1 VLDQENVEEARLGF
15 EAARAGLAKAKADEG
30 VAEKRLE
37 VARKAREYAQ
47 TLLRYTKILAPFDG
61 VVTQRN
67 INERDFVQPAAGRKG
82 EALFVVDQVDPV
94 RVFIDVP
101 EVEAVWL
108 REGATASVRCQSL
121 PGQEFRGSVTR
132 TSWALNPA
140 TRTLCTEVDLP
151 NPGGRLPPGLYIDVT
166 ITVEH
171 RHVWTLPESAVV
183 TKEDEIFCY
192 RLESGK
198 VMRTP
203 LQLGLRGNGLV
214 EILKNQ
220 TKPSKSGEQRIWEDL
235 TGEEEIIESNAAE
248 LKDGQTVE
256 VISGKQSR

>member
-1 VLDQENVEEARLGF
+1 VVKRPGYNIEAYQRTPLYAKISGYVLKWNFDIGDRVRKDQVMAELWVPEMEVEVQQKQAAVDQAEAEIQQARAAVLRAQADYDRTKSQSERLARVGAKVLDQENVEEARLGF

-37 VARKAREYAQ
+37 VTRKASDYSQ
-47 TLLRYTKILAPFDG
+47 TLLKYTKILAPFDG

-121 PGQEFRGSVTR
+121 RGRS
-132 TSWALNPA
+132 
-140 TRTLCTEVDLP
+140 
-151 NPGGRLPPGLYIDVT
+151 
-166 ITVEH
+166 
-171 RHVWTLPESAVV
+171 
-183 TKEDEIFCY
+183 
-192 RLESGK
+192 SG
-198 VMRTP
+198 
-203 LQLGLRGNGLV
+203 
-214 EILKNQ
+214 
-220 TKPSKSGEQRIWEDL
+220 
-235 TGEEEIIESNAAE
+235 AA
-248 LKDGQTVE
+248 
-256 VISGKQSR
+256 